1 MAALLLLTNWR
12 ETVHPGLCFQNNTVL
27 SIDSHMDLGLAQM
40 EVDIEILK
48 LFGVL
53 KLLTDT

>member
-1 MAALLLLTNWR
+1 M
-12 ETVHPGLCFQNNTVL
+12 HPGLCFRNNTVL
-27 SIDSHMDLGLAQM
+27 SIDSHTDLGLAQM
-40 EVDIEILK
+40 EIDIEILK